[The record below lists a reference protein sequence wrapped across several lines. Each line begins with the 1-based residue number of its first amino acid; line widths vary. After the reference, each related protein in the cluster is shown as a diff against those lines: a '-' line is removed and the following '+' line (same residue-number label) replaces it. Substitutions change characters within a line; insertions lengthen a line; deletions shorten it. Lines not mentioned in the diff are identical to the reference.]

1 MYLFWAMSVSPGL
14 SACSYS
20 HCRIVEITN
29 PAESPAIHR
38 QSSHYKP
45 REKNKDH
52 KRRGDRSSGGGRG
65 AEIVFPSAGVLI
77 NIVIVQLQKGGG
89 VSRSA
94 VIDFERVLFHLFFWM
109 N

>member
-1 MYLFWAMSVSPGL
+1 MYLFWTMSVSPGL

-20 HCRIVEITN
+20 HCCIVEITN

-52 KRRGDRSSGGGRG
+52 KRRGDRSSDQRGGGR
-65 AEIVFPSAGVLI
+65 EIVFPSAGVLI
-77 NIVIVQLQKGGG
+77 NIVIVQ
-89 VSRSA
+89 
-94 VIDFERVLFHLFFWM
+94 
-109 N
+109 